1 MRSSQY
7 PLACFI
13 LLSLRVSTNRSDA
26 DCMAI
31 ARKRNEVCLGIKIGA
46 LESDSEANYGV
57 NLIPEKN
64 TKLTLKSDDSLV
76 VVSEDET

>member
-1 MRSSQY
+1 
-7 PLACFI
+7 
-13 LLSLRVSTNRSDA
+13 
-26 DCMAI
+26 MAI

>member
-1 MRSSQY
+1 
-7 PLACFI
+7 
-13 LLSLRVSTNRSDA
+13 
-26 DCMAI
+26 MAI
-31 ARKRNEVCLGIKIGA
+31 ASKRNEVCLGIKIGA